1 MCDGLAVV
9 QTTSV
14 FSCKVYEI
22 LLFGCLPLK
31 KHVVVFRLLQVSF
44 SGGSSHH
51 ANSKKSLVFLLK
63 FLSDLVPF
71 EPPQYLKVDIYI
83 FYFTSS
89 VKLITVTLL
98 IPNRHHVLDGS

>member
-1 MCDGLAVV
+1 MYYVLAVV
-9 QTTSV
+9 KTTSA

-22 LLFGCLPLK
+22 LQLGCLQLTKP
-31 KHVVVFRLLQVSF
+31 VFVFRLLQMSF

-71 EPPQYLKVDIYI
+71 EPPQYLKVDISCTFTLTLILHQNTYI
-83 FYFTSS
+83 RIF
-89 VKLITVTLL
+89 
-98 IPNRHHVLDGS
+98 